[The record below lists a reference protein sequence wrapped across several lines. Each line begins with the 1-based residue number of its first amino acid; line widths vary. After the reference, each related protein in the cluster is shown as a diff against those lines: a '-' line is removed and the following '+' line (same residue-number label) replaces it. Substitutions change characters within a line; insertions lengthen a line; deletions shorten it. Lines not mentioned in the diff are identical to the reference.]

1 MIDAH
6 KRITLLAA
14 IVAGTA
20 LMSAGCSDRN
30 PGATAGQN
38 PGATAGQKLDRSAD
52 KVAATTER
60 ATKETAVVVDDAA
73 ITTKVKTAVLAEPG
87 LKTLQINVDTK
98 DGVVTLSGTVDTPVL
113 KDRAMQIAQQVSGV
127 RSVVDNLAIKST
139 G

>member
-60 ATKETAVVVDDAA
+60 ATSLRNPASRLFRSTSIPRTA
-73 ITTKVKTAVLAEPG
+73 
-87 LKTLQINVDTK
+87 
-98 DGVVTLSGTVDTPVL
+98 S
-113 KDRAMQIAQQVSGV
+113 
-127 RSVVDNLAIKST
+127 
-139 G
+139 